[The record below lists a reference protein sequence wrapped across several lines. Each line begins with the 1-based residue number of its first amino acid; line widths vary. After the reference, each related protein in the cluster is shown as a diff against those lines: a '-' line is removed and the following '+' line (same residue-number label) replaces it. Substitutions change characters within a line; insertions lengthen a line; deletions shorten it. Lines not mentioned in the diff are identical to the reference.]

1 MTKRVLVTGVGG
13 ASGMYT
19 AKILKETGYYV
30 VGTDANGFAAGS
42 VICDEFC
49 VVNKASNREDFVKD
63 IKRLLDRFE
72 IDVVLPN
79 VDEELMIFAEED
91 LKAIISNPDTIYT
104 CINKYMFY
112 TALRDDF
119 LLPYTELMSK
129 VDFTKFDVVDNPF
142 SPKVIVKP
150 VYGRGS
156 KNIYVFDNIHYA
168 IIARSPMQFGYG
180 YIVQKYIEGDEITVD
195 TFINRSG
202 NTYIAP
208 RYRIHTYGGVSQV
221 GKTVYHSEAMKI
233 SHAICHHLKFY
244 GPINIQFIEE
254 KDTKKLYLT
263 EINPRLSG
271 GIGITYANG
280 ANLPDMAIKDHFG
293 EFFPLPELREGLV
306 FRIFEEY
313 KDENTHRD
321 S

>member
-1 MTKRVLVTGVGG
+1 MSKRVLVTGVGG

-49 VVNKASNREDFVKD
+49 VVSKASNREDFVKD
-63 IKRLLDRFE
+63 IKRLLERFE

-79 VDEELMIFAEED
+79 VDEELQIFAEEG
-91 LKAIISNPDTIYT
+91 LKAIISNPDTIHT
-104 CINKYMFY
+104 CINKWAFHL
-112 TALRDDF
+112 ACRDHF
-119 LLPYTELMSK
+119 LVPCTEAVYK
-129 VDFTKFDVVDNPF
+129 VDYNDRLKFDN
-142 SPKVIVKP
+142 KVIVKP
-150 VYGRGS
+150 ITGRGS
-156 KNIYVFDNIHYA
+156 KGIHIFDDITDV
-168 IIARSPMQFGYG
+168 IKARRPMRFEYG
-180 YIVQKYIEGDEITVD
+180 SIMQEYIEGDEITVD
-195 TFINRSG
+195 TFINKNG
-202 NTYIAP
+202 NTFVVP

-221 GKTVYHSEAMKI
+221 GRTVNHTRAI
-233 SHAICHHLKFY
+233 STSNRICQYLGFY

-254 KDTKKLYLT
+254 RYTKKLYLI

-293 EFFPLPELREGLV
+293 ESYTLPKLREGLV

-313 KDENTHRD
+313 KDESTNRD
-321 S
+321 

>member
-1 MTKRVLVTGVGG
+1 LSKKILVTGVGG

-19 AKILKETGYYV
+19 TKILKETGYYV

-42 VICDEFC
+42 VLCDEFC
-49 VVNKASNREDFVKD
+49 VVNKASNRGDFVKD
-63 IKRLLDRFE
+63 IRRLLERFE

-91 LKAIISNPDTIYT
+91 LKAIISSPDTIYT

-112 TALRDDF
+112 TTLRDDF
-119 LLPYTELMSK
+119 LLPHTELVSK
-129 VDFTKFDVVDNPF
+129 VDYNDRLKFNN
-142 SPKVIVKP
+142 KVIVKP
-150 VYGRGS
+150 MYGRGS
-156 KNIYVFDNIHYA
+156 KNIYVFDDIKDVIYVKT
-168 IIARSPMQFGYG
+168 PMSFNYG
-180 YIVQKYIEGDEITVD
+180 YIVQEYIEGYEITVD
-195 TFINRSG
+195 TFISKDG
-202 NTYIAP
+202 NVFIAP

-221 GKTVYHSEAMKI
+221 GRTVHHVKALKASR
-233 SHAICHHLKFY
+233 AICNHLDFY

-254 KDTKKLYLT
+254 KRTKKLYLT

-280 ANLPDMAIKDHFG
+280 ANIPDMAIQDHFG
-293 EFFPLPELREGLV
+293 EGYLPTTLRYDLV
-306 FRIFEEY
+306 FRIFEEH

-321 S
+321 